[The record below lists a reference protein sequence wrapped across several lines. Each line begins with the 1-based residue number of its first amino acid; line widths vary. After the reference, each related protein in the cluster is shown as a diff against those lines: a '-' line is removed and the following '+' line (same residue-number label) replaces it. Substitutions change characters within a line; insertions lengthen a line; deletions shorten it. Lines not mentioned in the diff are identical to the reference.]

1 MEERTQS
8 NTRSQAE
15 QLLNLCLLFFRM
27 HAEREKL
34 LNKLV
39 LLPRVCIQAIQNA

>member
-1 MEERTQS
+1 MKERMQL
-8 NTRSQAE
+8 NTRIQAE
-15 QLLNLCLLFFRM
+15 QLLSCRNFVSFFRI

-39 LLPRVCIQAIQNA
+39 LFLRACDRAV